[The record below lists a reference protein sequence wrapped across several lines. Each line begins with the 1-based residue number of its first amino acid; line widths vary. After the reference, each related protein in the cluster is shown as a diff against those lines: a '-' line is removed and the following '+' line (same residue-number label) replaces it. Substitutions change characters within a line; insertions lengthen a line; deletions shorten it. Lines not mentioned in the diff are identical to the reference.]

1 MKLYASEDEAYQIR
15 TGHEIVEAYPEL
27 YNQWIIQ
34 DIKKKLEVR
43 AKTRP
48 DIAGG
53 RSIEDMFAIATYDY
67 WMYGID
73 PAEEFSHE
81 QLGASHEKKR
91 QYITFRERLD
101 YIYHLNKKEDMHLLH
116 NKWHTYQ
123 LLKDAYRREVLLL
136 ESEQDFPAFEAFCQ
150 RHPTFVVK
158 PVGLGLSI
166 GIRKISLTPDPSPK
180 ERGVDS
186 FSTENSNDKGNHSPR
201 ERGRGEAL
209 HTLFNQLFAETAA
222 ANSHYNSAVDKGVL
236 VEELIEQGEEMAM
249 LHPASV
255 NSVRMLTINLGD
267 GDIRLWYPFIRIGVG
282 GNFLSAAATG
292 SIVAGINVGTGMV
305 ETTGFDKLGGITD
318 VHPDTH
324 FTIKGIKIPRW
335 RQLCQKAIEM
345 SERLP
350 TLRYIGWDFVYDKD
364 GEWIVME
371 GNENAGISS
380 SQLIHHR
387 GMREEFEQLIGYH
400 YTKEYWWQG
409 KYPSRFENIK

>member
-15 TGHEIVEAYPEL
+15 IGREIVDAYPEI
-27 YNQWIIQ
+27 YNPWIIQ
-34 DIKKKLEVR
+34 NIKQKLEAR

-53 RSIEDMFAIATYDY
+53 RSIEDIFAIATYDY
-67 WMYGID
+67 WQYGID
-73 PAEEFSHE
+73 TPEEFSHE
-81 QLGASHEKKR
+81 QLGASHDKKCR
-91 QYITFRERLD
+91 YITCRNRFKYID
-101 YIYHLNKKEDMHLLH
+101 YLNKKEDMHLLR
-116 NKWHTYQ
+116 NKWHAYL

-136 ESEQDFPAFEAFCQ
+136 ESEQDFPTFEAFCQ

-158 PVGLGLSI
+158 PVGLGLSL
-166 GIRKISLTPDPSPK
+166 GVRKVEVGDTDP
-180 ERGVDS
+180 
-186 FSTENSNDKGNHSPR
+186 
-201 ERGRGEAL
+201 
-209 HTLFNQLFAETAA
+209 HTLFDLLFIEIETENGHW
-222 ANSHYNSAVDKGVL
+222 NSGTEKGVL
-236 VEELIEQGEEMAM
+236 VEELIEQGEEMAV

-267 GDIRLWYPFIRIGVG
+267 GDIRLWYPYVRIGVG
-282 GNFLSAAATG
+282 GHFISSAATG
-292 SIVAGINVGTGMV
+292 SIVAGINAGTGVV
-305 ETTGFDKLGGITD
+305 ETTGFDKLGRITD

-335 RQLCQKAIEM
+335 GQLCQKAIEM

-371 GNENAGISS
+371 GNENSGISS

-400 YTKEYWWQG
+400 PTKEYWWQG

>member
-15 TGHEIVEAYPEL
+15 TGREIVAAYPEL
-27 YNQWIIQ
+27 YNPWIIQ
-34 DIKKKLEVR
+34 NIKQKLEAR

-53 RSIEDMFAIATYDY
+53 RSIEDIFAIATYDY
-67 WMYGID
+67 WQYGID
-73 PAEEFSHE
+73 TPEEFSHE
-81 QLGASHEKKR
+81 QLGASHDKKCR
-91 QYITFRERLD
+91 YITCRNRFKYID
-101 YIYHLNKKEDMHLLH
+101 YLNKKEDMHLLR
-116 NKWHTYQ
+116 NKWHAYL

-136 ESEQDFPAFEAFCQ
+136 ESEQDFPTFEAFCQ

-158 PVGLGLSI
+158 PVGLGLSL
-166 GIRKISLTPDPSPK
+166 GVRKVEVGDTDP
-180 ERGVDS
+180 
-186 FSTENSNDKGNHSPR
+186 
-201 ERGRGEAL
+201 
-209 HTLFNQLFAETAA
+209 HTLFDLLFIEIETENGHW
-222 ANSHYNSAVDKGVL
+222 NSGTEKGVL

-267 GDIRLWYPFIRIGVG
+267 GDIRLWYPYVRIGVG

-292 SIVAGINVGTGMV
+292 SIVAGINVGTGVV
-305 ETTGFDKLGGITD
+305 ESTGFDKLGRTTD

-371 GNENAGISS
+371 GNENGGISS

-400 YTKEYWWQG
+400 YTKEYWWLG

>member
-1 MKLYASEDEAYQIR
+1 MNLYASEDEAYQIR
-15 TGHEIVEAYPEL
+15 TGHEIVAAYPEL
-27 YNQWIIQ
+27 YNPWIIQ
-34 DIKKKLEVR
+34 DIKHKLELC
-43 AKTRP
+43 AQSRP
-48 DIAGG
+48 DISGG
-53 RSIEDMFAIATYDY
+53 RSLEDIFAIATYDY
-67 WMYGID
+67 WQYGIGTT
-73 PAEEFSHE
+73 EEFYNE
-81 QLGASHEKKR
+81 LLGDTDKKKR
-91 QYITFRERLD
+91 QYLTFRGRFD
-101 YIYHLNKKEDMHLLH
+101 YIDHLNKKEDLHLLN
-116 NKWHTYQ
+116 NKWHAYQ

-158 PVGLGLSI
+158 PVGLGLSL
-166 GIRKISLTPDPSPK
+166 GVRKVEVGDTDP
-180 ERGVDS
+180 
-186 FSTENSNDKGNHSPR
+186 
-201 ERGRGEAL
+201 
-209 HTLFNQLFAETAA
+209 HTLFDQLFIEIETENGHW
-222 ANSHYNSAVDKGVL
+222 NSGTEKGVL

-267 GDIRLWYPFIRIGVG
+267 GDIRLWYPYVRIGVG
-282 GNFLSAAATG
+282 GHFISSAATG
-292 SIVAGINVGTGMV
+292 SIVAGINAGTGV
-305 ETTGFDKLGGITD
+305 VYSTGFDKLGRITD

-335 RQLCQKAIEM
+335 GQLCQKAIEM
-345 SERLP
+345 SKRLP

-387 GMREEFEQLIGYH
+387 GMREECEQLIGYH
-400 YTKEYWWQG
+400 PTKEYWWQG

>member
-15 TGHEIVEAYPEL
+15 IGREIVDAYPEI
-27 YNQWIIQ
+27 YNPWIIQ
-34 DIKKKLEVR
+34 NIKQKLEAR

-53 RSIEDMFAIATYDY
+53 RSIEDIFAIATYDY
-67 WMYGID
+67 WQYGID
-73 PAEEFSHE
+73 TPEEFSHE
-81 QLGASHEKKR
+81 QLGASHDKKCR
-91 QYITFRERLD
+91 YITCRNRFKYID
-101 YIYHLNKKEDMHLLH
+101 YLNKKEDMHLLR
-116 NKWHTYQ
+116 NKWHAYR

-158 PVGLGLSI
+158 PVGLGLSL
-166 GIRKISLTPDPSPK
+166 GVRK
-180 ERGVDS
+180 VDV
-186 FSTENSNDKGNHSPR
+186 ENAN
-201 ERGRGEAL
+201 L
-209 HTLFNQLFAETAA
+209 HTLFDQLFIEIETENGHW
-222 ANSHYNSAVDKGVL
+222 NSGTEKGVL

-267 GDIRLWYPFIRIGVG
+267 GDIRLWYPYVRIGVG
-282 GNFLSAAATG
+282 GHFISSAATG
-292 SIVAGINVGTGMV
+292 SIVAGINAGTGV
-305 ETTGFDKLGGITD
+305 VYSTGFDKLGRITD

-380 SQLIHHR
+380 SQMIHHR

>member
-15 TGHEIVEAYPEL
+15 TGREIVDAYPEI
-27 YNQWIIQ
+27 YNPWIIQ
-34 DIKKKLEVR
+34 DIKQKLETR
-43 AKTRP
+43 AKIRP

-53 RSIEDMFAIATYDY
+53 RSIEDIFAIATYDY
-67 WMYGID
+67 WQYGID
-73 PAEEFSHE
+73 TPEEFSHE
-81 QLGASHEKKR
+81 QLGASHDKKC
-91 QYITFRERLD
+91 QYITCRNRFKYID
-101 YIYHLNKKEDMHLLH
+101 YLNKKEDMHLLR
-116 NKWHTYQ
+116 NKWHAYL

-136 ESEQDFPAFEAFCQ
+136 ESEQDFPTFEAFCQ

-158 PVGLGLSI
+158 PVGLGLSL
-166 GIRKISLTPDPSPK
+166 GVRKVEVGDTDP
-180 ERGVDS
+180 
-186 FSTENSNDKGNHSPR
+186 
-201 ERGRGEAL
+201 
-209 HTLFNQLFAETAA
+209 HTLFDQLFIEIETENGHW
-222 ANSHYNSAVDKGVL
+222 NSGTEKGVL

-267 GDIRLWYPFIRIGVG
+267 GDIRLWYPYVRIGVG
-282 GNFLSAAATG
+282 GHFISSAATG
-292 SIVAGINVGTGMV
+292 SIVAGINAGTGV
-305 ETTGFDKLGGITD
+305 VYSTGFDKLGRITD

-335 RQLCQKAIEM
+335 GQLCQKAIEM
-345 SERLP
+345 SKRLP

-364 GEWIVME
+364 EEWIVME
-371 GNENAGISS
+371 GNENSGISS

-400 YTKEYWWQG
+400 PTKEYWWQG

>member
-15 TGHEIVEAYPEL
+15 TGREIVEAYPEI

-73 PAEEFSHE
+73 APEEFSHE
-81 QLGASHEKKR
+81 QLGATDEKKR
-91 QYITFRERLD
+91 QYITFRGRFD
-101 YIYHLNKKEDMHLLH
+101 YIYHLNKKEDMHLLR
-116 NKWHTYQ
+116 NKWHAYQ

-136 ESEQDFPAFEAFCQ
+136 ESEQDFPAFEAFCR

-158 PVGLGLSI
+158 PVGLGTSI
-166 GIRKISLTPDPSPK
+166 GIRKITLTAGESLQ
-180 ERGVDS
+180 
-186 FSTENSNDKGNHSPR
+186 
-201 ERGRGEAL
+201 A
-209 HTLFNQLFAETAA
+209 LFNQLFAEIAA
-222 ANSHYNSAVDKGVL
+222 ANSHYNCAVDKGVL

-267 GDIRLWYPFIRIGVG
+267 GDIRLWYPYVRIGVG
-282 GNFLSAAATG
+282 GHFLSAAATG
-292 SIVAGINVGTGMV
+292 SIVAGINAGTGVV
-305 ETTGFDKLGGITD
+305 ETTGFNKLGGIID

-387 GMREEFEQLIGYH
+387 GLREEFEQLIGYH
-400 YTKEYWWQG
+400 YAKEYWWQG

>member
-1 MKLYASEDEAYQIR
+1 MKLYASEDEAYQIH
-15 TGHEIVEAYPEL
+15 TGREIVDAYPEI
-27 YNQWIIQ
+27 YNPWIIQ
-34 DIKKKLEVR
+34 NIKQKLEAR
-43 AKTRP
+43 AKIRP

-53 RSIEDMFAIATYDY
+53 RSIEDIFAIATYDY
-67 WMYGID
+67 WQYGID
-73 PAEEFSHE
+73 TPEEFSHE
-81 QLGASHEKKR
+81 QLGASHDKKC
-91 QYITFRERLD
+91 QYITCRNRFKYID
-101 YIYHLNKKEDMHLLH
+101 YLNKKEDMHLLR
-116 NKWHTYQ
+116 NKWHAYL

-136 ESEQDFPAFEAFCQ
+136 ESEQDFPTFEAFCQ

-158 PVGLGLSI
+158 PVGLGLSL
-166 GIRKISLTPDPSPK
+166 GVRK
-180 ERGVDS
+180 VDV
-186 FSTENSNDKGNHSPR
+186 ENAN
-201 ERGRGEAL
+201 L
-209 HTLFNQLFAETAA
+209 HTLFDQLFIEIETENGHW
-222 ANSHYNSAVDKGVL
+222 NSGTEKGVL

-267 GDIRLWYPFIRIGVG
+267 GDIRLWYPYVRIGVG
-282 GNFLSAAATG
+282 GHFISSAATG
-292 SIVAGINVGTGMV
+292 SIVAGINAGTGV
-305 ETTGFDKLGGITD
+305 VYSTGFDKLGRITD

-335 RQLCQKAIEM
+335 GQLCQKAIEM
-345 SERLP
+345 SKRLP

-400 YTKEYWWQG
+400 PTKEYWWQG

>member
-15 TGHEIVEAYPEL
+15 TGREIVDAYPEI
-27 YNQWIIQ
+27 YNPWIIQ
-34 DIKKKLEVR
+34 DIKQKLESC
-43 AKTRP
+43 AKIRP

-67 WMYGID
+67 WQYGIGTT
-73 PAEEFSHE
+73 EEFFNE
-81 QLGASHEKKR
+81 LLGASDKKKR
-91 QYITFRERLD
+91 EFLTYRGRFLYID
-101 YIYHLNKKEDMHLLH
+101 YLNKKEDMHLLR
-116 NKWHTYQ
+116 NKWHAYQ

-136 ESEQDFPAFEAFCQ
+136 ESEQDFPVFEAFCQ

-158 PVGLGLSI
+158 PVGLGQSL
-166 GIRKISLTPDPSPK
+166 GVRKVEVGDTAP
-180 ERGVDS
+180 
-186 FSTENSNDKGNHSPR
+186 H
-201 ERGRGEAL
+201 A
-209 HTLFNQLFAETAA
+209 LFNQLFAEIKEV
-222 ANSHYNSAVDKGVL
+222 NSHYNCAIDKGVL

-267 GDIRLWYPFIRIGVG
+267 GDIRLWYPFVRIGVG
-282 GNFLSAAATG
+282 GHFISSAATG
-292 SIVAGINVGTGMV
+292 SIVAGINAGTGV
-305 ETTGFDKLGGITD
+305 VYSTGFDKLGRITD

-335 RQLCQKAIEM
+335 GKLCQKAIEM
-345 SERLP
+345 AERLP
-350 TLRYIGWDFVYDKD
+350 TLSYIGWDFVYDKD

-371 GNENAGISS
+371 GNENSGISS

-400 YTKEYWWQG
+400 PTKEYWWQG

>member
-1 MKLYASEDEAYQIR
+1 MTCWIIIISYKNLEFMKLYASEDEAYQIR
-15 TGHEIVEAYPEL
+15 TGREIVAAYPEL
-27 YNQWIIQ
+27 YNPWIIQ
-34 DIKKKLEVR
+34 NIKQKLEAR

-53 RSIEDMFAIATYDY
+53 RSIEDIFAIATYDY
-67 WMYGID
+67 WQYGID
-73 PAEEFSHE
+73 TPEEFSHE
-81 QLGASHEKKR
+81 QLGATDEKKR
-91 QYITFRERLD
+91 QYITFRGRFD
-101 YIYHLNKKEDMHLLH
+101 YVYHLNKKEDMHLLS
-116 NKWHTYQ
+116 NKWHAYQ
-123 LLKDAYRREVLLL
+123 LLKDAYKREVLLL

-158 PVGLGLSI
+158 PVGLGQSI
-166 GIRKISLTPDPSPK
+166 GVRKV
-180 ERGVDS
+180 EV
-186 FSTENSNDKGNHSPR
+186 GN
-201 ERGRGEAL
+201 ANL
-209 HTLFNQLFAETAA
+209 HTLFNQLFAEIETE
-222 ANSHYNSAVDKGVL
+222 NSHYNCAVDKGVL

-267 GDIRLWYPFIRIGVG
+267 GDIRLWYPYVRIGVG
-282 GNFLSAAATG
+282 GHFISSAATG
-292 SIVAGINVGTGMV
+292 SIVAGINAGTGV
-305 ETTGFDKLGGITD
+305 VYSTGFDKLGRITD

-335 RQLCQKAIEM
+335 GKLCRKAIEM

-371 GNENAGISS
+371 GNENSGISS

-400 YTKEYWWQG
+400 PTKEYWWQG